1 MALITSNAGR
11 YPISAQ
17 CRILGVPKSTYYAMR
32 GRKEAE
38 PEPDPLTG
46 DVIAAHRDS
55 RGRYGARKIKR
66 VLAIRTI

>member
-1 MALITSNAGR
+1 M
-11 YPISAQ
+11 
-17 CRILGVPKSTYYAMR
+17 PKSTYYAMR
-32 GRKEAE
+32 NREEVE
-38 PEPDPLTG
+38 PEPDPLAG

>member
-1 MALITSNAGR
+1 
-11 YPISAQ
+11 
-17 CRILGVPKSTYYAMR
+17 MR